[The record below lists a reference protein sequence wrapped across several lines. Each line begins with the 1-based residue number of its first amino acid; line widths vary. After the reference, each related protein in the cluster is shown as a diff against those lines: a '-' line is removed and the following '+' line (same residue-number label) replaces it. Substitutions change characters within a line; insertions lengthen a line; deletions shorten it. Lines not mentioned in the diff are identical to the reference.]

1 MSGAIE
7 EQGQGGARMSDTPL
21 LRVNALTKSFSH
33 QGRELQVLR
42 GVTLDLA
49 AGDAVAVVGSSGAGK
64 STLLHLLGALD
75 RPSAGEIFFDGAPL
89 SALNDD
95 EVAAFRN
102 REVGFIFQ
110 FHHLLQEL
118 TALENVCVP
127 GLIARRQRKEVRE
140 AAEQWLVRVGLKERL
155 THRPSELSGGEQQ
168 RVALARAL
176 VNRPRLL
183 LADEPTGNLDQRTSE
198 EIHRLLEEVNREEG
212 MTLLVVTHN
221 PALAARLP
229 RRLVM
234 RDGLLVAQDEEKVE

>member
-7 EQGQGGARMSDTPL
+7 EQGRGGARTSDTPL
-21 LRVNALTKSFSH
+21 LSVNALTKSFSH

-89 SALNDD
+89 SALSDD
-95 EVAAFRN
+95 EIAAFRN

-127 GLIARRQRKEVRE
+127 GLIARRPRREVRE

-212 MTLLVVTHN
+212 TTLLVVTHN

-234 RDGLLVAQDEEKVE
+234 RDGLLVAQDEEKVG

>member
-7 EQGQGGARMSDTPL
+7 EHELGGEAPAREEL
-21 LRVNALTKSFSH
+21 LRVEGLSKIFSH

-42 GVTLDLA
+42 GVSLQLFT
-49 AGDAVAVVGSSGAGK
+49 GDAVAVVGSSGAGK

-89 SALNDD
+89 SALGDD
-95 EVAAFRN
+95 EIAAFRN
-102 REVGFIFQ
+102 QEVGFIFQ

-118 TALENVCVP
+118 SALENVCVP
-127 GLIARRQRKEVRE
+127 GLIARRPRREVRE
-140 AAEQWLVRVGLKERL
+140 AAEQWLLRVGLKERL

-198 EIHRLLEEVNREEG
+198 EIHRLLEEVNQEEG
-212 MTLLVVTHN
+212 TTLLVVTHN
-221 PALAARLP
+221 PSLAARLP
-229 RRLVM
+229 RCLVM
-234 RDGLLVAQDEEKVE
+234 RDGLLVVQDEEMGG